1 MINELD
7 ESLKELLLKKGGLNP
22 SEVDISFDV
31 PTKDWSA
38 PVTRPTVNL
47 YLYDVHENTELRDLH
62 WQEHV
67 RDSVT
72 AGRKRPPRRFN
83 LSYMVTC
90 WTSAME
96 DQHRLLWRV
105 LETFMRYSP
114 LPQDILQGN
123 LKNLVF
129 PIQTKVAQPDSI
141 LKNPSDF
148 WGALENQIRPAIVVI
163 TTLELDL
170 GEVVVAPMVFAPAL
184 KIGLAEVGRDDQSN
198 PILTGALKSGWEG
211 AILKVA
217 GTVTRKDG
225 AGVPNAA
232 VRLIGKTLDGQSKQ
246 FGPTVQTD
254 ANGHYIFRNMPPG
267 EYTLVVEVAG
277 QAPLQQPL
285 TLALGER
292 GEKLPELV
300 HQVEVP
306 M

>member
-7 ESLKELLLKKGGLNP
+7 ESLKELLLKKAGLNP
-22 SEVDISFDV
+22 TEVEISFDV

-38 PVTRPTVNL
+38 PVTRPTINI
-47 YLYDVHENTELRDLH
+47 YLYDVHENIELRDLH
-62 WQEHV
+62 WQTHV
-67 RDSVT
+67 QDSMR
-72 AGRKRPPRRFN
+72 AGRKRPPRRMN

-114 LPQDILQGN
+114 LPEEVLQGS
-123 LKNLVF
+123 LKNLLF

-148 WGALENQIRPAIVVI
+148 WGALENQIRPAISVI
-163 TTLELDL
+163 ATLELDL
-170 GEVVVAPMVFAPAL
+170 DEKVSAPMVFVPVF
-184 KIGLAEVGRDDQSN
+184 KIGQQLPPRQVQGITTYVD
-198 PILTGALKSGWEG
+198 ALQPGWEG
-211 AILKVA
+211 TIVKVA
-217 GTVTRKDG
+217 GIVIHKGG
-225 AGVPNAA
+225 AAVPDAA
-232 VRLIGKTLDGQSKQ
+232 VRLIGKTTDGQSRQ

-254 ANGHYIFRNMPPG
+254 ANGHYIFRSVPPG

-277 QAPLQQPL
+277 QAPQQQPL

-292 GEKLPELV
+292 GAPLPELV

-306 M
+306 L